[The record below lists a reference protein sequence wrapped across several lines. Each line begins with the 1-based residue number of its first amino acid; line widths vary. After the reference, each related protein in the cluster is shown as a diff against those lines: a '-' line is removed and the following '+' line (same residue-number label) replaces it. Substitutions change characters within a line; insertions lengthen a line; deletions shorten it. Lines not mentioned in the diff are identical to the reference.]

1 MYNDMATGVAEGTVI
16 FPTAHGGGYK
26 FYEVAPYWTVVGF
39 GAMNQ
44 NIFTMN
50 ADTAAKLPADVMKII
65 EEEAQ
70 VYSKAVNEDVWAGY
84 TKGLEKL
91 VAVGEEKGLKDTV
104 YYLPME
110 EKQKWADL
118 LAKARFRKKNV
129 AISFETRSRCK
140 ETYTKKGN
148 LTGKGL
154 AEKLVMNGGS
164 QICKRKTFLTYLV

>member
-1 MYNDMATGVAEGTVI
+1 MEKSRRVKRTQNCCSGPNLPWVSLFGAMPVTSTSIMYNDMATGVAEGTVI

-110 EKQKWADL
+110 ENKNGQKL
-118 LAKARFRKKNV
+118 SKIGLTLVRM
-129 AISFETRSRCK
+129 IS
-140 ETYTKKGN
+140 
-148 LTGKGL
+148 
-154 AEKLVMNGGS
+154 
-164 QICKRKTFLTYLV
+164 